1 MVDEY
6 DPLWLEFLQS
16 LNTTENQNDTNIQ
29 ADTLQ
34 STMVFERL
42 FQEEDDE
49 EFIGPDEENPME
61 NADEKKLR
69 VSSKSLISILQSHS
83 HLFCLE
89 RELALLLKDSN
100 ATPDDQ
106 TYV

>member
-83 HLFCLE
+83 HFASIE